1 MSGFLIKRSDNDK
14 EIIVMEYDKKGYD
27 FKPKIISSLCEINKI
42 TIFNPSMIDII
53 LSKKIEK
60 QFKRVAAITY
70 DVLSSDDDESASDA
84 AIALDDV
91 SKLRAII
98 LNKYQKFLDKEKE
111 KMYIKKLRVL
121 ENQLRSKIAFERQYI
136 ENYEEVYEENRGKG
150 R

>member
-1 MSGFLIKRSDNDK
+1 
-14 EIIVMEYDKKGYD
+14 MEYDKSGYD
-27 FKPKIISSLCEINKI
+27 FKPKIMSSFCEINKI

-84 AIALDDV
+84 VIALDDV

-111 KMYIKKLRVL
+111 KMYIKKLRIL

-136 ENYEEVYEENRGKG
+136 ESYEENKGKG

>member
-1 MSGFLIKRSDNDK
+1 MSGFLIKRSDSDK
-14 EIIVMEYDKKGYD
+14 EIKVMEYDKGGYD
-27 FKPKIISSLCEINKI
+27 FKPKIMSSSCEINKI
-42 TIFNPSMIDII
+42 AIFNPSMIDII

-84 AIALDDV
+84 VIALDDV

-111 KMYIKKLRVL
+111 KMYIKKLRIL

-136 ENYEEVYEENRGKG
+136 ESYEENKGKG

>member
-1 MSGFLIKRSDNDK
+1 MTGFLIKRSDSDK
-14 EIIVMEYDKKGYD
+14 EIKVMEYEKKGYD
-27 FKPKIISSLCEINKI
+27 FKPKIMSSLCEINKI

-84 AIALDDV
+84 VIALDDV

-111 KMYIKKLRVL
+111 KMYIKKLRIL

-136 ENYEEVYEENRGKG
+136 ESYEENKGKG

>member
-1 MSGFLIKRSDNDK
+1 MTGFLIKRSDSDK
-14 EIIVMEYDKKGYD
+14 EIKVMEYEKKGYD
-27 FKPKIISSLCEINKI
+27 FKPKIMSSFCEINKI

-70 DVLSSDDDESASDA
+70 DVLSSDDDESAADA
-84 AIALDDV
+84 VIALDDV

-111 KMYIKKLRVL
+111 KMYIKKLRIL

-136 ENYEEVYEENRGKG
+136 ESYEENKGKG

>member
-1 MSGFLIKRSDNDK
+1 MTGFLIKRTDSDK
-14 EIIVMEYDKKGYD
+14 KIKVMEYDKSGYD
-27 FKPKIISSLCEINKI
+27 FKPKIMSSLCEINKI
-42 TIFNPSMIDII
+42 TIFNPSMIDVI

-84 AIALDDV
+84 VIALDDV

-136 ENYEEVYEENRGKG
+136 ESYEENKGKG